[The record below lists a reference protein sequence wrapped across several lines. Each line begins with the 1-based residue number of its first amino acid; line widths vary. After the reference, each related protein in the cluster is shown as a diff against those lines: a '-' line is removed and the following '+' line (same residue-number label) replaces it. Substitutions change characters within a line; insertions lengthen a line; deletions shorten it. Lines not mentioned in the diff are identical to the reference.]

1 MFVFGGCVEGV
12 CEGVGRFTRRVGSP
26 GSRGGRTYAECSVGA
41 PVPDSAVLL
50 QGQDLWAALLSAL
63 GSCPSFP
70 LWPKR
75 HRPGRDGVAAI
86 PGAGEEKEGS
96 RHIPE
101 AYSRRHFARAI

>member
-1 MFVFGGCVEGV
+1 MRRSWPGRARPFAPGISQPPVFGAFAPCAV
-12 CEGVGRFTRRVGSP
+12 CICP
-26 GSRGGRTYAECSVGA
+26 
-41 PVPDSAVLL
+41 LH
-50 QGQDLWAALLSAL
+50 LLS
-63 GSCPSFP
+63 
-70 LWPKR
+70 PKR